1 MMELVTGGS
10 GSGKSAY
17 AEEKICTLYKE
28 YCKAEAN
35 GQKKLHYIA
44 TMYPYGR
51 ETKEKIADHRRRR
64 EGKGFRTLEWYTNI
78 AEKIRQFE
86 ASGEALGCVLLECVS
101 NLTANELYMEEGA
114 KDETVRAVAEAAAM
128 LKKKSRHLVVV
139 TNEIFSES
147 AKDSE
152 EMRKYKYIMGEINK
166 EIAKMADEVTE
177 VVCGRPIK
185 RKAEI
190 TENENPGKEAVKDEL
205 PCGETKSQMKNET
218 IKEIKST
225 AKSEGKNE
233 TKREVKNGI
242 RIVTGGAFQ
251 GKRSYAQLCYPGL
264 KWSSGADC
272 GFEEITTW
280 EAVDQFHLFIRR
292 WLESGRKKEKLLE
305 MIGGERN
312 LVIVCDEIGC
322 GLVPVDAFE
331 REYREAVGRIMTELT
346 AKAVR
351 ADRVICG
358 IGSVIK

>member
-17 AEEKICTLYKE
+17 AEDRICALYEEYRKTGKKE
-28 YCKAEAN
+28 
-35 GQKKLHYIA
+35 QKLYYIA
-44 TMYPYGR
+44 TMYPYGT
-51 ETKEKIADHRRRR
+51 ETEEKIADHRRRR

-78 AEKIRQFE
+78 TEKIHQFE

-101 NLTANELYMEEGA
+101 NLAANELYMEEGA
-114 KDETVRAVAEAAAM
+114 KDEAVRVVAQGMAM
-128 LKKKSRHLVVV
+128 LKKKSCHLVVV

-166 EIAKMADEVTE
+166 ELAKMADEVTE
-177 VVCGRPIK
+177 VVCGRPLR
-185 RKAEI
+185 RKVKTAEDK
-190 TENENPGKEAVKDEL
+190 TACGNTRRNEGNER
-205 PCGETKSQMKNET
+205 QMK
-218 IKEIKST
+218 T
-225 AKSEGKNE
+225 AKCEMSCGKM
-233 TKREVKNGI
+233 KRGI

-251 GKRSYAQLCYPGL
+251 GKKNYAQLCYPGL

-272 GFEEITTW
+272 SFEDVKTW
-280 EAVDQFHLFIRR
+280 EAVDGFHLFIWR
-292 WLESGRKKEKLLE
+292 WLKSGRTKEELLE
-305 MIGGERN
+305 MISEERD

-331 REYREAVGRIMTELT
+331 REYREAVGRIMTGLT
-346 AKAVR
+346 KKAVR

-358 IGSVIK
+358 IGYVIK

>member
-17 AEEKICTLYKE
+17 AEDRICALHEE

-35 GQKKLHYIA
+35 GRKKLYYIA

-51 ETKEKIADHRRRR
+51 ETEEKIADHRRRR
-64 EGKGFRTLEWYTNI
+64 EGKGFQTLEWYTNI
-78 AEKIRQFE
+78 AEKVRQFE
-86 ASGEALGCVLLECVS
+86 ASGKTIGCVLLECVS

-114 KDETVRAVAEAAAM
+114 KEETVRAVVEAAAL
-128 LKKKSRHLVVV
+128 LKKKSSHFVIV

-147 AKDSE
+147 AKDAE
-152 EMRKYKYIMGEINK
+152 EMRQYKFIMGEINK
-166 EIAKMADEVTE
+166 ELAKMADEVTE
-177 VVCGRPIK
+177 VVYGRPIR
-185 RKAEI
+185 RKARI
-190 TENENPGKEAVKDEL
+190 PENENA
-205 PCGETKSQMKNET
+205 GENAGENERKNERDERQMNIAESEPSCGG
-218 IKEIKST
+218 IKSEIKS
-225 AKSEGKNE
+225 
-233 TKREVKNGI
+233 GI

-251 GKRSYAQLCYPGL
+251 GKRSYAQSCYPGL
-264 KWSSGADC
+264 KWSNGADC

-292 WLESGRKKEKLLE
+292 WLESGREKEQLLDQ
-305 MIGGERN
+305 IGEERD